1 MHAPVLVNTLGHC
14 AGAIVF
20 GILLYFLLLDWR
32 RDPQKR
38 SSLPCVAA
46 GLALL
51 WNVGSLIGLATTPGE
66 AAGDAI
72 VAVSFSVLSL
82 LPAVLMHVS
91 LGSRRS
97 PLLVGG
103 YVVSSLAVLLHVADL
118 ITDAPRFHYA
128 AILLVTFGFG
138 ILAAIALGY
147 ELAGRE
153 KDGSGKR
160 LAGAIVLLLFAISFV
175 HFRADHN
182 TGGWSGEAAL
192 HHAAIPLAL
201 FVLLQ
206 DYRFLL
212 LDAFVR
218 FVTNAVLAAL
228 TVWAGLNLHNWFIL
242 LPRTT
247 QQPVYLGL
255 GFVAACLLVSLFA
268 FLRGWMQRV
277 LTKVVFLRA
286 GSEKSLARLREIP
299 ASDPEFL
306 KRAIEILGETFST
319 NRTEIMSASALAITG
334 LRHAAPVPDSVKY
347 GCPAWV
353 QVVAPVRFS
362 RGDDHFFCLGARS
375 GGRRYLS
382 EDMELLD
389 RMTGMISEQIE
400 RIRNSEMQALVTHAE
415 LRALQAQINPHF
427 FFNALNTLYGA
438 IPRESETARRLVL
451 NLADLFRVSFASERS
466 SIRIEEELK
475 LVRAYLE
482 IEQLRLGSKLRTE
495 IEVDETAL
503 RTEVPVL
510 SIQPLV
516 ENAVKHGAATTG
528 TAGFVR
534 LRIRRF
540 EGTVSVEVSN
550 SGTFRPSPEASPSH
564 PNQSY
569 PNQGT
574 GVGLANVRRRLSLC
588 FGERGELT
596 IVSSHETTT
605 VSFSVPLAADV
616 VGRNGSSL
624 VRQY

>member
-20 GILLYFLLLDWR
+20 GILLYFLLIDWR
-32 RDPQKR
+32 RDPQQR
-38 SSLPCVAA
+38 SGLPCIAA
-46 GLALL
+46 LLALL
-51 WNVGSLIGLATTPGE
+51 WNVGSLIGLATEPGQ

-72 VAVSFSVLSL
+72 VAASFSVLSL
-82 LPAVLMHVS
+82 LPAVLMHLS
-91 LGSRRS
+91 LGSRRK

-128 AILLVTFGFG
+128 AILLVTVGFG
-138 ILAAIALGY
+138 ILAAVALGY

-160 LAGAIVLLLFAISFV
+160 LAAAIVLLLLAISFV
-175 HFRADHN
+175 HFRADHD

-201 FVLLQ
+201 FVILQ

-218 FVTNAVLAAL
+218 FLTNAILAAI
-228 TVWAGLNLHNWFIL
+228 TVWVGLNLHNRFIL
-242 LPRTT
+242 LPDAAHR
-247 QQPVYLGL
+247 PVWLGL

-268 FLRGWMQRV
+268 FLRGWMQRT
-277 LTKVVFLRA
+277 LTRVVFLRA
-286 GSEKSLARLREIP
+286 GSEKSLMALREMS
-299 ASDPEFL
+299 ATDPGYL
-306 KRAIEILGETFST
+306 KSAIEILGETFSA
-319 NRTEIMSASALAITG
+319 NRTEIMAEAALPISG
-334 LRHAAPVPDSVKY
+334 LRHATPVVDALKS
-347 GCPAWV
+347 GCPNWV
-353 QVVAPVRFS
+353 QVVAPVRLS
-362 RGDDHFFCLGARS
+362 RGDVHFFCLGARA

-400 RIRNSEMQALVTHAE
+400 RVRNSEMQALVTHAE

-427 FFNALNTLYGA
+427 FFNALNTLYGT
-438 IPRESETARRLVL
+438 IPRESATARRLVL

-466 SIRIEEELK
+466 SIRIEEELR

-495 IEVDETAL
+495 IDVDDSAL
-503 RTEVPVL
+503 QTEVPVL

-516 ENAVKHGAATTG
+516 ENAVKHGAAATPTG
-528 TAGFVR
+528 GFVR
-534 LRIRRF
+534 VRICAGER
-540 EGTVSVEVSN
+540 TVSVEISN
-550 SGTFRPSPEASPSH
+550 SGAFRSTPDATR
-564 PNQSY
+564 
-569 PNQGT
+569 GT
-574 GVGLANVRRRLSLC
+574 GVGLANVRRRLALC
-588 FGERGELT
+588 FGEQGELT
-596 IVSSHETTT
+596 ISSAGETTR
-605 VSFSVPLAADV
+605 VSFSVPLKADLSARSEISMV
-616 VGRNGSSL
+616 N
-624 VRQY
+624 QH